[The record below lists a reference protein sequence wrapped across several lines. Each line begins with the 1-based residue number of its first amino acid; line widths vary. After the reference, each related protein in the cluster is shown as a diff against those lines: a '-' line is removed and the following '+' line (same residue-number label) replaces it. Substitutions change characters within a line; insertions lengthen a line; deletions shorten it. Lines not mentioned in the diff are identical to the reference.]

1 MKKFLKSF
9 LAAAVAVIALAF
21 AACGSKYEVSLGIGD
36 GSKENDAVRVNY
48 TLDDKIENGY
58 ELKCKVSAEKAA
70 DLNRDFVFAIAASDP
85 IFSSGNYSET
95 VLFTVKGSELAAKKK
110 DDGSFGD
117 LQISVK
123 FEDLSKYFEQTESE
137 KEFHFVLHEEGA
149 EWSATTWNESAYTY
163 TFDGTK
169 VKITK

>member
-1 MKKFLKSF
+1 MKKFFKSF
-9 LAAAVAVIALAF
+9 LAAFIAVIALAF

-70 DLNRDFVFAIAASDP
+70 YLNRDFVFAIASSDP
-85 IFSSGNYSET
+85 VFSSGNYSET

-117 LQISVK
+117 LQINVK

-169 VKITK
+169 VKISK

>member
-1 MKKFLKSF
+1 MRKFLKSF

-36 GSKENDAVRVNY
+36 GSKENDSVRVNY

-58 ELKCKVSAEKAA
+58 ELKCTVSAEKEA
-70 DLNRDFVFAIAASDP
+70 DLNRDFVFAFATSDP
-85 IFSSGNYSET
+85 IFSSGDYSET
-95 VLFTVKGSELAAKKK
+95 VLFKVKGSDLAEKKK
-110 DDGSFGD
+110 DDGSYGD
-117 LQISVK
+117 LQINVK

-137 KEFHFVLHEEGA
+137 KEFHLVLHVDGEK
-149 EWSATTWNESAYTY
+149 WSVITWNDSDYKY

-169 VKITK
+169 AKITK